1 MKGADSS
8 IIQKLLKIETF
19 DMQIIKNLENFAE
32 DGLRTLMF
40 AMKEFSSEI
49 DVSLINVEDLESNLI
64 LLGASGLED
73 ELQD

>member
-1 MKGADSS
+1 
-8 IIQKLLKIETF
+8 
-19 DMQIIKNLENFAE
+19 
-32 DGLRTLMF
+32 MF

-73 ELQD
+73 EL

>member
-8 IIQKLLKIETF
+8 ITQKLMKIEIF
-19 DMQIIKNLENFAE
+19 EMQTIKNLESFAKE
-32 DGLRTLMF
+32 GLRTLMF

-49 DVSLINVEDLESNLI
+49 DLSLINVEDLESNLI

-73 ELQD
+73 EL

>member
-1 MKGADSS
+1 M
-8 IIQKLLKIETF
+8 
-19 DMQIIKNLENFAE
+19 ENFAE

>member
-8 IIQKLLKIETF
+8 IIQKLMKIEPF